1 MRYLIYGNSGLM
13 GCPFTTNPGQVMV
26 SVSFEEPL
34 DGTLLLGKAAYPVR
48 GGKASVPVQVYEQA
62 KTATFTATDGKT
74 ITLEVP
80 NGDLR
85 DLVQAVSESVAK
97 AEARLADLKKRVEE
111 LEQYMLPKD
120 NGLF

>member
-1 MRYLIYGNSGLM
+1 MRYLIYSNAGLM

-48 GGKASVPVQVYEQA
+48 GGKASVPVLTYEHA
-62 KTATFTATDGKT
+62 KTATFTANDGKT

-80 NGDLR
+80 NGDLH
-85 DLVQAVSESVAK
+85 DLVRAVSESVAK
-97 AEARLADLKKRVEE
+97 AEARLADLTKRVSD
-111 LEQYMLPKD
+111 LENQWIPKD

>member
-1 MRYLIYGNSGLM
+1 MRYLIYGSAGLM

-48 GGKASVPVQVYEQA
+48 GGKASVSVQTYEQA
-62 KTATFTATDGKT
+62 KTATFTANDGKT

-85 DLVQAVSESVAK
+85 DLVRAVSESVAK
-97 AEARLADLKKRVEE
+97 AEAQLADLKKRVSD
-111 LEQYMLPKD
+111 LETQWIPKD

>member
-1 MRYLIYGNSGLM
+1 MRYLIYGNAGLM

-26 SVSFEEPL
+26 SVSFDDPL
-34 DGTLLLGKAAYPVR
+34 EGTLLLGKAAYPVR

-85 DLVQAVSESVAK
+85 DLVRAVSESVAK

-111 LEQYMLPKD
+111 LEQYTLPKD

>member
-1 MRYLIYGNSGLM
+1 MKYLIYGNAGLM
-13 GCPFTTNPGQVMV
+13 GCPFTTNPGQVIV

-85 DLVQAVSESVAK
+85 DLVRAVSESVAI
-97 AEARLADLKKRVEE
+97 AEAQLAELKKRVSD
-111 LEQYMLPKD
+111 LENQWIPKD

>member
-1 MRYLIYGNSGLM
+1 MRYLIYGNAGLM
-13 GCPFTTNPGQVMV
+13 GCPFTTNSGQVMV

-48 GGKASVPVQVYEQA
+48 GGKASVPVQTYEQA

-85 DLVQAVSESVAK
+85 DLVRAVSESVAK
-97 AEARLADLKKRVEE
+97 EEAQLADLKKRVFD
-111 LEQYMLPKD
+111 LENQWIPKD

>member
-1 MRYLIYGNSGLM
+1 MKYLIYGSAGLM

-34 DGTLLLGKAAYPVR
+34 DGTLLLGGAAYAVR
-48 GGKASVPVQVYEQA
+48 GGKTSVPVLTYEHA

-85 DLVQAVSESVAK
+85 DLVRAVAESEAK
-97 AEARLADLKKRVEE
+97 TEKRLADLKKRVSD
-111 LEQYMLPKD
+111 LENKWIPQD